1 MEEKEARRILE
12 TYADMILRISYS
24 YLRRTVDAEDIC
36 QNVILKYLSSHQNF
50 DSREHEKAWII
61 RTTINACKD
70 VRKSAFFGKT
80 IGLDAVPER
89 AIPERAIPE
98 EPVSVL
104 TEELKKLPANY
115 RISIH
120 LFYYEGYTI
129 KEIAQILGKREIVVA
144 NYLSRGRRRL
154 KEALSKDS
162 RFSPKEGEAYE

>member
-24 YLRRTVDAEDIC
+24 YLRHTYDAEDIC
-36 QNVILKYLSSHQNF
+36 QNVILKYLSSHQRF
-50 DSREHEKAWII
+50 DSREHEKAWMI

-70 VRKSAFFGKT
+70 LRKSAFFRNA
-80 IGLDAVPER
+80 IGLDALPER
-89 AIPERAIPE
+89 AVPE

-129 KEIAQILGKREIVVA
+129 KEIAQILGKRETVVA
-144 NYLSRGRRRL
+144 NYLSRGRKRL
-154 KEALSKDS
+154 KDSLSKDS
-162 RFSPKEGEAYE
+162 RFLLKEGEVYD

>member
-36 QNVILKYLSSHQNF
+36 QNVILKYLSSHQRF

-70 VRKSAFFGKT
+70 VKKSAFFVKT
-80 IGLDAVPER
+80 IGLDAV
-89 AIPERAIPE
+89 PERAIPE

-129 KEIAQILGKREIVVA
+129 KEIAQILGKRETVVA
-144 NYLSRGRRRL
+144 NYLSRGRKRL

>member
-24 YLRRTVDAEDIC
+24 YLRHTYDAEDIC
-36 QNVILKYLSSHQNF
+36 QNVILKYLSAHQRF
-50 DSREHEKAWII
+50 DSREHEKAWMI

-70 VRKSAFFGKT
+70 LRKSAFFRNA
-80 IGLDAVPER
+80 IGLDALPER
-89 AIPERAIPE
+89 AVPE

-129 KEIAQILGKREIVVA
+129 KEIAQILGKRETVVA
-144 NYLSRGRRRL
+144 NYLSRGRKRL
-154 KEALSKDS
+154 KDSLSKDS
-162 RFSPKEGEAYE
+162 RFLLKEGEVYD

>member
-24 YLRRTVDAEDIC
+24 YLRHTYDAEDIC
-36 QNVILKYLSSHQNF
+36 QNVILKYLSAHQRF
-50 DSREHEKAWII
+50 DSREHEKAWMI

-70 VRKSAFFGKT
+70 LRKSAFFRNA
-80 IGLDAVPER
+80 IGLDALPER
-89 AIPERAIPE
+89 AVPE

-129 KEIAQILGKREIVVA
+129 KEIAQILGKRETVVA
-144 NYLSRGRRRL
+144 NYLSRGRKRL
-154 KEALSKDS
+154 KDSLSKDS
-162 RFSPKEGEAYE
+162 RFLLKEGEVYE